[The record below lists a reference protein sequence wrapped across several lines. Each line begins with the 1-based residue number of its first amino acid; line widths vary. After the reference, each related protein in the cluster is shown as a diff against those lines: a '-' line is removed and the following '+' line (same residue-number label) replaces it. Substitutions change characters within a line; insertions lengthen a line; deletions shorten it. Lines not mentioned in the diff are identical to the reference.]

1 MQENRLFKIVYY
13 LLENEKSTAPELAER
28 FEVSI
33 RTIYRDLD
41 AISAAGI
48 PIYAI
53 PGKGSGISLLQ
64 NYVLDRTILSDQE
77 KEKILMALQ
86 GLIATEDKKADE
98 LLSKL
103 GGLFQSKI
111 SNWIEVDFSDWVRN
125 THKQDTFNAIKDAIF
140 NRRIITFSCFGSS
153 GKRSNRTVEPIKLI
167 FKSKDWYLCGYCL
180 LRNDFRFFKLTRIK
194 EIEVLSGTFNRKASS
209 IPQIKAAIR
218 NERTIPAK
226 LKFIPQAA
234 FRVYDEFPDRITE
247 DSDGNL
253 YVTIDLPDNE
263 AMYSY
268 LFSFGN
274 SVEVIEPKTVRDNI
288 KNRLYLMLKKYDT
301 RHWVSGYMW
310 YALSIQGS

>member
-1 MQENRLFKIVYY
+1 MQENRLFKIVYC
-13 LLENEKSTAPELAER
+13 LLEKGKSTAPELAER

-53 PGKGSGISLLQ
+53 QGKGGGISLLQ
-64 NYVLDRTILSDQE
+64 NYVLDKSILSDQE

-86 GLIATEDKKADE
+86 GLIATEDKETDE

-111 SNWIEVDFSDWVRN
+111 SNWIEVDFSDWVSN
-125 THKQDTFNAIKDAIF
+125 THKQDTFNAIKEAIF
-140 NRRIITFSCFGSS
+140 NRRIITFSYFGSR
-153 GKRSNRTVEPIKLI
+153 GNRSNRTVEPIKLI

-180 LRNDFRFFKLTRIK
+180 LRNDIRFFKLTRIK
-194 EIEVLSGTFNRKASS
+194 DIEVLSDTFTRETSS
-209 IPQIKAAIR
+209 IPQISTAIR
-218 NERTIPAK
+218 NERMISVK

-234 FRVYDEFPDRITE
+234 FRVYDEFLDSITE
-247 DSDGNL
+247 DGDGNL

-263 AMYSY
+263 VMYSY

-274 SVEVIEPKTVRDNI
+274 SVEVIEPKIVRDNI
-288 KNRLYLMLKKYDT
+288 KNMLYLMLNKYDT
-301 RHWVSGYMW
+301 
-310 YALSIQGS
+310 